1 MAAARANETEM
12 WGFDNVA
19 FSKSARKLTAV
30 HYAPTNSSR
39 SRGHVQKVRSPITH
53 DARALPAASPR
64 APASTRASHRTA
76 TRSAQAR
83 APPSTSP
90 LERTQPHHRDAHA
103 QPSKQPAHI
112 AYFQSAF
119 AQHTLPWHC
128 TTPLLRASPSPGP
141 CPPSP
146 DRGSAPPPPSR
157 SPALP
162 VNLCATCPAFSSC
175 AHAGAASVRRP

>member
-1 MAAARANETEM
+1 MTDAGNRPPRVRMRPHA
-12 WGFDNVA
+12 
-19 FSKSARKLTAV
+19 SALGNGV
-30 HYAPTNSSR
+30 
-39 SRGHVQKVRSPITH
+39 GKVRSPITH

-83 APPSTSP
+83 APPSTNP

-119 AQHTLPWHC
+119 SQHTLPWHC

-162 VNLCATCPAFSSC
+162 VNMCATCPASSSC

>member
-1 MAAARANETEM
+1 MDVCAHIRESLRVNGLGALHLRNGSESQRP
-12 WGFDNVA
+12 D
-19 FSKSARKLTAV
+19 
-30 HYAPTNSSR
+30 SSCALPH
-39 SRGHVQKVRSPITH
+39 SWQKVRSPITH